1 MTVQTQFDLDAFKRA
16 VADSSHGSNAQLDFL
31 CDDVEW
37 VEIDQRTPPSSPA
50 LMHGRA
56 AVAEMLCGVA
66 QRGITT
72 TVVDGLIAG
81 DRGAIAIRCEYPG
94 GGVVRENALI
104 ELRDGKIARWEGV
117 QAWDQ

>member
-1 MTVQTQFDLDAFKRA
+1 MPVQTHFDLDAFKRA

-37 VEIDQRTPPSSPA
+37 VEIDQRTPPSSPT

-66 QRGITT
+66 ERGIST
-72 TVVDGLIAG
+72 TVAVGIT
-81 DRGAIAIRCEYPG
+81 
-94 GGVVRENALI
+94 
-104 ELRDGKIARWEGV
+104 W
-117 QAWDQ
+117 

>member
-1 MTVQTQFDLDAFKRA
+1 MTVHTQFDLDAFKHA
-16 VADSSHGSNAQLDFL
+16 VAVSSHGSDAQLDFF

-50 LMHGRA
+50 LRHGRE
-56 AVAEMLCGVA
+56 AVAELLHGVTE
-66 QRGITT
+66 RGIKT
-72 TVVDGLIAG
+72 TVIDGLISG
-81 DRGAIAIRCEYPG
+81 DRGAIAIRCEYPR
-94 GGVVRENALI
+94 GGVVRENALL